1 MDVITNMHVQTSCL
15 QLQQNVPEFLSPP
28 SYEFA
33 VNYIRKRFDTLIIK
47 NIKYIAEKCKYIH
60 CTLKN

>member
-15 QLQQNVPEFLSPP
+15 QLQQNAPEFLSPP

-47 NIKYIAEKCKYIH
+47 NRKYIAEKCK
-60 CTLKN
+60 C